1 MKPETDKLGQLR
13 LYPNGF
19 KSVNGVVDIVPRL
32 GRAVLFK
39 SEEMLHKVL
48 PTVGWDNYAVTI
60 YFNQVVDKPLKPH
73 PIPDNW
79 SIFVGIP
86 VYRDL

>member
-1 MKPETDKLGQLR
+1 MKQETDKLGQLR
-13 LYPNGF
+13 LYPNGLNV
-19 KSVNGVVDIVPRL
+19 KGVVDIVPRL

-60 YFNQVVDKPLKPH
+60 YFN
-73 PIPDNW
+73 
-79 SIFVGIP
+79 
-86 VYRDL
+86 